1 MKLKARKLVL
11 TVLMLVV
18 MVQLGG
24 CGILD
29 TARQAARQEE
39 QRWEEELSRAIGEEE
54 DLSTEQT
61 GGTQETE
68 AGDGDAGKTQETSA
82 TEETAEDFSF
92 EETSPGHF
100 AYDSLNETEQIWYR
114 NMNRILGRMQEK
126 QELSATGIDGGL
138 DEKCIDKIFQCVLND
153 HPEYFYVVGYT
164 YTKFTRG
171 DKLVKIEFSGTY
183 SMNRQEAVNR
193 QAEIEAAADV
203 ILQGIS
209 QDTGDYEKIKYVYDS
224 LIRGTEYDLS
234 APDNQN
240 IYSVFVNRASV
251 CQGYAK
257 ATQFLLNRLGIEC
270 TIVMGTVDTGEG
282 HAWNLVRCDGSYY
295 YVDTTWGDAS
305 YQTEGSTVDSDVEK
319 LPEINY
325 DYLCVT
331 TEQLLRTHT
340 LGGVVPMPQCV
351 AMDDNYYVREGAY
364 FTTCSEEQLK
374 SFFVSA
380 GESGRDVVTLKCADY
395 NTYVEMNRRLIEEQ
409 GIFDFLDNMDRT
421 VAYAQNEKQL
431 SMTFWVTKEG

>member
-1 MKLKARKLVL
+1 MKLKARKFVL

-29 TARQAARQEE
+29 TARQAAQQEE

-54 DLSTEQT
+54 DLPTEQT

-68 AGDGDAGKTQETSA
+68 ASNGDAGKTQETSA

-183 SMNRQEAVNR
+183 SMNKQEAVNR
-193 QAEIEAAADV
+193 QVEIEAAAAV
-203 ILQGIS
+203 ILQGIG

-240 IYSVFVNRASV
+240 IYSVFVNKASV

-380 GESGRDVVTLKCADY
+380 DESGRDIVTLKCADY